1 MNSGRRGLLTT
12 AAMGL
17 VPIMDVNDMVDALLA
32 QARARGKCPYGHIGA
47 GPEKAEDN
55 FLISPSAGTLQLS
68 GISAMTVLFLAI
80 LIGACAIAAAVALI
94 RGLKAFLHDGDQIR
108 QTGQTNEEFGLKQ
121 NRMMTQRVLF
131 QGMAIVLIALIG
143 ALAGKS

>member
-1 MNSGRRGLLTT
+1 
-12 AAMGL
+12 
-17 VPIMDVNDMVDALLA
+17 
-32 QARARGKCPYGHIGA
+32 
-47 GPEKAEDN
+47 
-55 FLISPSAGTLQLS
+55 
-68 GISAMTVLFLAI
+68 MTVLFLAI

-108 QTGQTNEEFGLKQ
+108 QTGRTNEEFGLKQ